1 MAKFWASS
9 CSCYNSVAEIKVN
22 MKYSINSKLKVFAV
36 ILVSILICHNT
47 WAQEY
52 SFFQLSDVHVMAP
65 ELIKSRGDAWKKFNT
80 NGPNL
85 YDESLQLFKSS
96 LDSVRAAHPDF
107 LIISGD
113 MTKDGEKVGHKLVAS
128 LLAEIQNEG
137 IKVFVIP
144 GNHDIDNPFARY
156 YDGDSVWYAEPTTSK
171 DFAEIYADFG
181 YNDAV
186 SRDETSLSYIVYPY
200 NDLALL
206 CMDSNDFS
214 EAVWS
219 KSGKPD
225 TTEASCIGGK
235 YTEETL
241 QWMER
246 VVKEAKAS
254 GRTVIAMQHQGMFPH
269 FDGEEMLF
277 KNNVVNSKDSV
288 ITNSMV
294 CERFSN
300 AGIELVF
307 TGHKHMSDIN
317 FLEMSN
323 GRKLWEVNT
332 VTLIE
337 QCPGFR
343 CCCIDGNKVSVNSI
357 TIKNVMFPT
366 SEGRTTDQ
374 YAYDFNWNE
383 GFETYVT
390 NTSQQV
396 VSLLSDLASNIPKE
410 YASIFNLLNI
420 PKTIDEVRPIVENHL
435 VHEMLDIY
443 HALAV
448 GNEHKI
454 DYSDLTDRMNADVD
468 YLLSYI
474 CGNNVFFSS
483 ILERFLLSEL
493 GITGSDI
500 GTALF
505 ESPLKNYLTANGG
518 VIVDDEDCVIT
529 LEGSATGIEVAHT
542 KSSDD
547 ITYNLQGMR
556 VSSNYQ
562 GIVIKN
568 GRRFIQR

>member
-1 MAKFWASS
+1 
-9 CSCYNSVAEIKVN
+9 
-22 MKYSINSKLKVFAV
+22 MKHSINSKLKVFTA
-36 ILVSILICHNT
+36 IFVSILICHNT
-47 WAQEY
+47 WAQKY
-52 SFFQLSDVHVMAP
+52 SFFQLSDVHVTAP
-65 ELIKSRGDAWKKFNT
+65 ELIKSKGKAWEKFNT

-113 MTKDGEKVGHKLVAS
+113 MTKDGEKVGHKLVAD

-144 GNHDIDNPFARY
+144 GNHDIDNPYARY

-186 SRDETSLSYIVYPY
+186 SRDETTLSYIVYPY
-200 NDLALL
+200 KDLALL

-214 EAVWS
+214 EVVWS

-246 VVKEAKAS
+246 VVKEAQAS
-254 GRTVIAMQHQGMFPH
+254 GRTVIAMQHQGLFPH
-269 FDGEEMLF
+269 FDGEENLF
-277 KNNVVNSKDSV
+277 GKNIVNSTDTV

-337 QCPGFR
+337 QRPGFR
-343 CCCIDGNKVSVNSI
+343 RCCIDGNKVSVNSI
-357 TIKNVMFPT
+357 TLKNVMFPT

-374 YAYDFNWNE
+374 YVYDFNWNE
-383 GFETYVT
+383 GFEAYLT
-390 NTSQQV
+390 NISQRM
-396 VSLLSDLASNIPKE
+396 VSLLFNLTSNIPEE
-410 YASIFNLLNI
+410 YASIFKLLNI
-420 PKTIDEVRPIVENHL
+420 PKTIDEVRPVVENHF
-435 VHEMLDIY
+435 VNEMLEIY

-448 GNEHKI
+448 GNEHKY
-454 DYSDLTDRMNADVD
+454 DYSELIARVNADID
-468 YLLSYI
+468 FMLLYI
-474 CGNNVFFSS
+474 CGNNVFFAS
-483 ILERFLLSEL
+483 ILKPILLSEL
-493 GITGSDI
+493 GVAGSDI

-505 ESPLKNYLTANGG
+505 ASPLNNYLTANGG

-529 LEGSATGIEVAHT
+529 LEDNATRIEVART
-542 KSSDD
+542 KSLDD

>member
-1 MAKFWASS
+1 M
-9 CSCYNSVAEIKVN
+9 EH
-22 MKYSINSKLKVFAV
+22 SINNRLKVFAL
-36 ILVSILICHNT
+36 IFVSILICHNT
-47 WAQEY
+47 LAQKY
-52 SFFQLSDVHVMAP
+52 SFFQLSDVHVTAP
-65 ELIKSRGDAWKKFNT
+65 ELIKSKGKAWEKFNT

-113 MTKDGEKVGHKLVAS
+113 MTKDGEKVGHKLVAG

-186 SRDETSLSYIVYPY
+186 SKDESSLSYIVYPY
-200 NDLALL
+200 KDLALL

-246 VVKEAKAS
+246 VVKEAQAS
-254 GRTVIAMQHQGMFPH
+254 GRTVIAMQHQGLFPH
-269 FDGEEMLF
+269 FDGEENLF
-277 KNNVVNSKDSV
+277 GKNIVNSTDTV

-317 FLEMSN
+317 FLEMNN
-323 GRKLWEVNT
+323 GHKLWEVNT
-332 VTLIE
+332 VTLVE
-337 QCPGFR
+337 QHPGFR
-343 CCCIDGNKVSVNSI
+343 RCCIDGNQVSVNSI
-357 TIKNVMFPT
+357 TLKNVMFPT

-383 GFETYVT
+383 GFDAYVT
-390 NTSQQV
+390 NFSQQFA
-396 VSLLSDLASNIPKE
+396 SILSDFTSNIPEE
-410 YASIFNLLNI
+410 YASILELLNI
-420 PKTIDEVRPIVENHL
+420 PKTIDEVRPIVKNYL
-435 VHEMLDIY
+435 IHEVLDVY

-448 GNEHKI
+448 GNEHKY
-454 DYSDLTDRMNADVD
+454 DYSELIARVNADFN
-468 YLLSYI
+468 LLLQYI
-474 CGNNVFFSS
+474 CGGDVLIAS
-483 ILERFLLSEL
+483 IFKTIILSEL
-493 GITGSDI
+493 GVTGSDI
-500 GTALF
+500 GTALLA
-505 ESPLKNYLTANGG
+505 SPLKNYLTANGG

-529 LEGSATGIEVAHT
+529 LEGNTTGIEAAHT
-542 KSSDD
+542 KLLDD
-547 ITYNLQGMR
+547 VIYNL
-556 VSSNYQ
+556 
-562 GIVIKN
+562 
-568 GRRFIQR
+568 

>member
-1 MAKFWASS
+1 
-9 CSCYNSVAEIKVN
+9 
-22 MKYSINSKLKVFAV
+22 MKHLINNRLKVFV
-36 ILVSILICHNT
+36 LIFVSILICHNT
-47 WAQEY
+47 LAQKY
-52 SFFQLSDVHVMAP
+52 SFFQLSDVHVTAP
-65 ELIKSRGDAWKKFNT
+65 ELIKSKGKAWEKFNT

-113 MTKDGEKVGHKLVAS
+113 MTKDGEKVGHKLVAG

-186 SRDETSLSYIVYPY
+186 SKDESSLSYIVYPY
-200 NDLALL
+200 KDLALL

-219 KSGKPD
+219 KSNKPD

-246 VVKEAKAS
+246 VVKEAQAS
-254 GRTVIAMQHQGMFPH
+254 GRTVIAMQHQGLFSH
-269 FDGEEMLF
+269 FDGEENLF
-277 KNNVVNSKDSV
+277 RKNIVNSTDTV

-317 FLEMSN
+317 FLEMNN
-323 GRKLWEVNT
+323 GHKLWEVNT
-332 VTLIE
+332 VTLVE
-337 QCPGFR
+337 QRPGFR
-343 CCCIDGNKVSVNSI
+343 RCCIDGNQVSVNSI
-357 TIKNVMFPT
+357 TLKNVMFPT

-374 YAYDFNWNE
+374 YAYDFDWNE
-383 GFETYVT
+383 GLDAYVT
-390 NTSQQV
+390 NFSQQFA
-396 VSLLSDLASNIPKE
+396 SILSDFTSNIPEE
-410 YASIFNLLNI
+410 YASILELFNI
-420 PKTIDEVRPIVENHL
+420 PKTIDEVRPIVKNYL
-435 VHEMLDIY
+435 IHEALDVF

-448 GNEHKI
+448 GNEHKY
-454 DYSDLTDRMNADVD
+454 DYSELIARVNADFN
-468 YLLSYI
+468 LLLQYI
-474 CGNNVFFSS
+474 CGGDVLIASTFKT
-483 ILERFLLSEL
+483 IILSEL
-493 GITGSDI
+493 GATGSDI
-500 GTALF
+500 GTALLV
-505 ESPLKNYLTANGG
+505 SPLKNYLTANGG

-529 LEGSATGIEVAHT
+529 LEGNTTGIEAAHT
-542 KSSDD
+542 KLLDD
-547 ITYNLQGMR
+547 VIYNLQGMR
-556 VSSNYQ
+556 VNSSYH

>member
-1 MAKFWASS
+1 
-9 CSCYNSVAEIKVN
+9 
-22 MKYSINSKLKVFAV
+22 MKHSINSKLKVFVV
-36 ILVSILICHNT
+36 IFVSVLVSHNT
-47 WAQEY
+47 WAQKY
-52 SFFQLSDVHVMAP
+52 SFFQLSDVHVTAP
-65 ELIKSRGDAWKKFNT
+65 ELIKSRGKAWEKFNT

-113 MTKDGEKVGHKLVAS
+113 MTKDGEKVGHKLVAG

-156 YDGDSVWYAEPTTSK
+156 YDGDSVWYADPTTSK

-186 SRDETSLSYIVYPY
+186 SRDGSSLSYIVYPY
-200 NDLALL
+200 KDLALL

-225 TTEASCIGGK
+225 TNEASCVGGK

-254 GRTVIAMQHQGMFPH
+254 GRTVVAMQHHGLFPH
-269 FDGEEMLF
+269 FDGEENLF
-277 KNNVVNSKDSV
+277 KNNIVNSHDTV
-288 ITNSMV
+288 ITNSIV

-332 VTLIE
+332 VTLVE

-343 CCCIDGNKVSVNSI
+343 RCHIDGNKVSVSSI
-357 TIKNVMFPT
+357 TLKNVMFPT

-383 GFETYVT
+383 GFEAYVT
-390 NTSQQV
+390 NTSQQMA
-396 VSLLSDLASNIPKE
+396 SLLSDLTSNIPEK
-410 YASIFNLLNI
+410 YASIFNSFNI
-420 PKTIDEVRPIVENHL
+420 PTTIDEIRPIVEDHF
-435 VHEMLDIY
+435 VHEIQEVY

-448 GNEHKI
+448 GNEHMI
-454 DYSDLTDRMNADVD
+454 DYSELVARVNADID
-468 YLLSYI
+468 FLLQYI
-474 CGNNVFFSS
+474 CGNNVIFAS
-483 ILERFLLSEL
+483 ILETILLSEL

-500 GTALF
+500 GTALLA
-505 ESPLKNYLTANGG
+505 SPLNNYLTANGG
-518 VIVDDEDCVIT
+518 VIVDDEDCVII
-529 LEGSATGIEVAHT
+529 LEDHTTGIGVARPQPL
-542 KSSDD
+542 DD
-547 ITYNLQGMR
+547 IIYNLQGMR

-562 GIVIKN
+562 GVVIRN
-568 GRRFIQR
+568 GRRYIQGVYN

>member
-1 MAKFWASS
+1 MSRGYFYQFMS
-9 CSCYNSVAEIKVN
+9 YVT
-22 MKYSINSKLKVFAV
+22 MKHSIKLKVFAV
-36 ILVSILICHNT
+36 IFVGILIRHNT
-47 WAQEY
+47 WAQKY
-52 SFFQLSDVHVMAP
+52 SFFHLSDVHVTAP
-65 ELIKSRGDAWKKFNT
+65 ELIKSKGKAWEKFNT

-96 LDSVRAAHPDF
+96 LDSVRAARPDF

-113 MTKDGEKVGHKLVAS
+113 MTKDGEKVGHKLVAG

-144 GNHDIDNPFARY
+144 GNHDINNPFARY

-200 NDLALL
+200 KDLALL

-219 KSGKPD
+219 ESGKPD
-225 TTEASCIGGK
+225 TTEASCVGGK

-241 QWMER
+241 LWMER

-254 GRTVIAMQHQGMFPH
+254 GRTVIAMQHQGLFPH
-269 FDGEEMLF
+269 FDGEENLF
-277 KNNVVNSKDSV
+277 KNNVVNSKDTV
-288 ITNSMV
+288 ITDSMV

-332 VTLIE
+332 MTLIE
-337 QCPGFR
+337 QRPCFR
-343 CCCIDGNKVSVNSI
+343 RCCIDGNNVSVNSI
-357 TIKNVMFPT
+357 TLKNVMFPT

-383 GFETYVT
+383 GFEAYVT
-390 NTSQQV
+390 NTSQQM
-396 VSLLSDLASNIPKE
+396 VSLLSNLTSNIPEE
-410 YASIFNLLNI
+410 YASFITLFNI
-420 PKTIDEVRPIVENHL
+420 PKTADEARPIVENHFTR
-435 VHEMLDIY
+435 EMLDIY

-454 DYSDLTDRMNADVD
+454 DYSELVARMNADID
-468 YLLSYI
+468 FLLLYI
-474 CGNNVFFSS
+474 SGNNELLTS
-483 ILERFLLSEL
+483 ILKTFLLPEL

-500 GTALF
+500 GTTLLA
-505 ESPLKNYLTANGG
+505 SPLKNYLTANGG
-518 VIVDDEDCVIT
+518 AIVDDEDCVIT
-529 LEGSATGIEVAHT
+529 LEGSAAGIEVART
-542 KSSDD
+542 KSLNDT
-547 ITYNLQGMR
+547 IYNLQGMR

-568 GRRFIQR
+568 GRRFIQK

>member
-1 MAKFWASS
+1 
-9 CSCYNSVAEIKVN
+9 
-22 MKYSINSKLKVFAV
+22 MKHSINSVLKVFAV
-36 ILVSILICHNT
+36 IIVSVLISHST
-47 WAQEY
+47 WAQKY
-52 SFFQLSDVHVMAP
+52 SFFQLSDVHVTAP
-65 ELIKSRGDAWKKFNT
+65 ELIKSRGSAWKKFNT

-96 LDSVRAAHPDF
+96 LDSVRAARPDF

-113 MTKDGEKVGHKLVAS
+113 MTKDGEKVGHKLVAG

-156 YDGDSVWYAEPTTSK
+156 YDGDSVWYAEPTSSK

-269 FDGEEMLF
+269 FDGETVMF
-277 KNNVVNSKDSV
+277 KNNVANSKDTV
-288 ITNSMV
+288 ITDSMV

-317 FLEMSN
+317 YLEMSN

-337 QCPGFR
+337 QRPAFR
-343 CCCIDGNKVSVNSI
+343 RCSIDGNEVSVKSI
-357 TIKNVMFPT
+357 TLKNVMFPT

-383 GFETYVT
+383 GFEAYVT
-390 NTSQQV
+390 NTSQQM
-396 VSLLSDLASNIPKE
+396 VSVLSNLISNIPEE
-410 YASIFNLLNI
+410 YAPIFELFNI
-420 PKTIDEVRPIVENHL
+420 PKTIDEARPIVENHFI
-435 VHEMLDIY
+435 HEMLDIY

-454 DYSDLTDRMNADVD
+454 DYSDLVDRVNADVD
-468 YLLSYI
+468 YLLLYI
-474 CGNNVFFSS
+474 CNDNALFAS
-483 ILERFLLSEL
+483 ILEGVLLSEL
-493 GITGSDI
+493 GITGTDI
-500 GTALF
+500 GTALLA
-505 ESPLKNYLTANGG
+505 SPLNNYLTANGG
-518 VIVDDEDCVIT
+518 VIVDDEDCTIT
-529 LEGSATGIEVAHT
+529 LEGSATGIDIART
-542 KSSDD
+542 QSSGDV
-547 ITYNLQGMR
+547 IYNLQGMR

>member
-1 MAKFWASS
+1 
-9 CSCYNSVAEIKVN
+9 
-22 MKYSINSKLKVFAV
+22 MKHSINSELKVFAV
-36 ILVSILICHNT
+36 IIVSILTCHNT
-47 WAQEY
+47 WAQKY
-52 SFFQLSDVHVMAP
+52 SFFQLSDVHVTAP
-65 ELIKSRGDAWKKFNT
+65 ELIKSRGTAWKKFNT

-113 MTKDGEKVGHKLVAS
+113 MTKDGEKVGHELVAG
-128 LLAEIQNEG
+128 LLAELQNEG

-144 GNHDIDNPFARY
+144 GNHDINNPFARY

-171 DFAEIYADFG
+171 DFAEIYANFG
-181 YNDAV
+181 YDDAV

-246 VVKEAKAS
+246 VVEEAKAS
-254 GRTVIAMQHQGMFPH
+254 GRTIIAMQHQGIFPH
-269 FDGEEMLF
+269 FDGEEKLF
-277 KNNVVNSKDSV
+277 KNNVVNSKDTI
-288 ITNSMV
+288 ITDSMV
-294 CERFSN
+294 CERFSK
-300 AGIELVF
+300 AGIEIVF

-323 GRKLWEVNT
+323 GRKLWEINT

-337 QCPGFR
+337 QRPGFR
-343 CCCIDGNKVSVNSI
+343 RCSIDGNKVSVNSI
-357 TIKNVMFPT
+357 TLKNVMFPT
-366 SEGRTTDQ
+366 SKGRTTDQ

-383 GFETYVT
+383 GYEAYVT
-390 NTSQQV
+390 NTSQQM
-396 VSLLSDLASNIPKE
+396 VSVLSDLISNVPEE
-410 YASIFNLLNI
+410 YAPIFELFNI
-420 PKTIDEVRPIVENHL
+420 PKTIDEARPIVEKHFIN
-435 VHEMLDIY
+435 EMLDLY

-448 GNEHKI
+448 GNEHMI
-454 DYSDLTDRMNADVD
+454 DYSDLVDRVNNDVD
-468 YLLSYI
+468 YLLLYI
-474 CGNNVFFSS
+474 CNNSELFAS
-483 ILERFLLSEL
+483 ILEAFLISEL

-500 GTALF
+500 GTALLA
-505 ESPLKNYLTANGG
+505 SPLQNYLSANGG
-518 VIVDDEDCVIT
+518 VIVDDEECIIT
-529 LEGSATGIEVAHT
+529 LEGGTTGINIARA

-547 ITYNLQGMR
+547 IIYNLQGIR
-556 VSSNYQ
+556 VSNNYK
-562 GIVIKN
+562 GMVIKN